1 MTYGTRA
8 QVAGLLTVEGY
19 DPAQIMADADKFPN
33 SWQYTADRHRA
44 VVKHMAHRRVA
55 DGTFEVQDCSETEDK
70 IAALRQAG
78 GRR

>member
-33 SWQYTADRHRA
+33 SWQYTADRHCC
-44 VVKHMAHRRVA
+44 VVKHMARAVA
-55 DGTFEVQDCSETEDK
+55 DGTFEIQDCAETEER
-70 IAALRQAG
+70 ILALRR
-78 GRR
+78 GRRS